1 MFLYFK
7 PELKYC
13 IIFINLLEDTERIYY
28 SIYMTLLS
36 EKEMIAVF
44 TRWRSQNPNP
54 ASELD
59 YVNAFTLLVA
69 VVLSAQ
75 TTDKGVNKAT
85 GPLFKVA
92 DTPEKMLALGEEG
105 LISYIRTIGLYKNKA
120 KHVMGLS
127 QKLIDDFGG
136 EVPGSR
142 EELMTL
148 PGVGRKTANVVLNV
162 IFHQPTMPVDTHL
175 LRVSPKIGLAEGDT
189 PDTVEKSLLQRIPPE
204 FLPNAHHWILL
215 HGRYVCTARNPKCD
229 ECIIND
235 ICKHNEL

>member
-1 MFLYFK
+1 MRDNRL
-7 PELKYC
+7 C
-13 IIFINLLEDTERIYY
+13 IIILLN
-28 SIYMTLLS
+28 MTLLS
-36 EKEMIAVF
+36 DQEMKEAF
-44 TRWRSQNPNP
+44 SRWKKQNPKP

-59 YVNAFTLLVA
+59 YINPFTLLVA

-85 GPLFKVA
+85 GPLFKIA
-92 DTPEKMLALGEEG
+92 DTPEKMLALGEEK
-105 LISYIRTIGLYKNKA
+105 LISYIKTIGLYKNKA

-136 EVPGSR
+136 EVPGTR

-175 LRVSPKIGLAEGDT
+175 LRITPKIGLAEGNS
-189 PDTVEKSLLQRIPPE
+189 PETVENSLLERIPPE
-204 FLPNAHHWILL
+204 FLHDAHHWILL
-215 HGRYVCTARNPKCD
+215 HGRYVCTARAPKCD
-229 ECIIND
+229 ECIISD
-235 ICKHNEL
+235 LCKHNG

>member
-1 MFLYFK
+1 
-7 PELKYC
+7 
-13 IIFINLLEDTERIYY
+13 
-28 SIYMTLLS
+28 MTLLS
-36 EKEMIAVF
+36 KKEMIEVF
-44 TRWRSQNPNP
+44 SRWQAQNPSP

-85 GPLFKVA
+85 GPLFKIA

-105 LISYIRTIGLYKNKA
+105 LIPYIRTIGLYKNKA

-127 QKLIDDFGG
+127 KKLIEDFGS
-136 EVPGSR
+136 EVPDDRDS
-142 EELMTL
+142 LMTL

-162 IFHQPTMPVDTHL
+162 IFHKPTMPVDTHL
-175 LRVSPKIGLAEGDT
+175 LRVSPKIGLAEGNT
-189 PDTVEKSLLQRIPPE
+189 PETVEKSLLERIPTE

-215 HGRYVCTARNPKCD
+215 HGRYVCTARNPKCA
-229 ECIIND
+229 ECVISD
-235 ICKHNEL
+235 LCKHNE